1 MNVVKTRW
9 TAQNYWEYA
18 YSGDKHW
25 GSYYHKGRYELPLR
39 QVMLM
44 LWMSEDLGKIRGTK
58 LYSDPV
64 QNFNKK
70 NHKHR
75 YQHQF
80 EAWRTMLYERYDAN
94 SLLQNW
100 KSLTFEKY
108 MPDAF
113 NIRTGKLDVLFD
125 RHRNTH
131 KFKVTNPFKDL
142 KIYRYKKADY

>member
-1 MNVVKTRW
+1 
-9 TAQNYWEYA
+9 
-18 YSGDKHW
+18 
-25 GSYYHKGRYELPLR
+25 
-39 QVMLM
+39 MLM